1 MLPTGQS
8 LSERHAFIL
17 LILMFATWFFF
28 SSFSSKNYTT
38 CTHFYNDTK
47 ISLKS

>member
-1 MLPTGQS
+1 MLPIGQS

-17 LILMFATWFFF
+17 LILMFATWFF

-38 CTHFYNDTK
+38 CTNFYHDTK